1 MTIPLTISN
10 RPGVLVLFTV
20 LVLLVAACSEET
32 PTAPE
37 NLPADHTVQ
46 QGGVFHARGLESPE
60 VNCVECHG
68 SNLRGGDDGEPS
80 CFRCHGQ
87 EWSVLASRAPGEGA
101 AAYAYHALAMAAH
114 SPLR

>member
-1 MTIPLTISN
+1 MTIPFTYSDHL
-10 RPGVLVLFTV
+10 GALALLTV
-20 LVLLVAACSEET
+20 LVLLVAACSEEN

-87 EWSVLASRAPGEGA
+87 EWSALASRAPGA
-101 AAYAYHALAMAAH
+101 TLADYHALAMAAH
-114 SPLR
+114 TPQR

>member
-1 MTIPLTISN
+1 MTIPFTYSDHL
-10 RPGVLVLFTV
+10 GALALLTV
-20 LVLLVAACSEET
+20 LVLLVAACSEEN

-87 EWSVLASRAPGEGA
+87 EWSALASRVPGA
-101 AAYAYHALAMAAH
+101 ALADYHALAMAAH
-114 SPLR
+114 TPQR